1 MTRCDPRRPAR
12 FVAIAALVWQ
22 AAATPIALAQ
32 PASVTFDGERYV
44 QRFENRRG
52 AVPVVEYVR
61 ANESLQTW
69 TKLVAIRHF
78 ANQTDPRVA
87 ASNLARLVREHNP
100 NARADVIA
108 KNDGSEAIVD
118 FITFA
123 KGDDRLEFNVHRY
136 RKVEGLPG
144 LVGYQFAWRF
154 RTAELGDATKTVS
167 ANRKRWIDE
176 MSRAELPNPFAEKGA
191 TR

>member
-1 MTRCDPRRPAR
+1 MIRSIADLAVRSAR
-12 FVAIAALVWQ
+12 VAGLVCGAAL
-22 AAATPIALAQ
+22 ALPALAQ
-32 PASVTFDGERYV
+32 PSVTFDGERYV
-44 QRFENRRG
+44 QRMDNRRG
-52 AVPVVEYVR
+52 AIPVVEYVR
-61 ANESLQTW
+61 PNESLQTW

-78 ANQTDPRVA
+78 ATQTDARAA
-87 ASNLARLVREHNP
+87 ASTLARVVREHNP

-108 KNDGSEAIVD
+108 RNDGSEAIVD

-154 RTAELGDATKTVS
+154 RTSELRDATKTVS

-176 MSRAELPNPFAEKGA
+176 MTRADFGNPFAAKGA
-191 TR
+191 PR

>member
-1 MTRCDPRRPAR
+1 MIRVIVDRADRS
-12 FVAIAALVWQ
+12 ALV
-22 AAATPIALAQ
+22 AGLVGGAVLAVPASAQ
-32 PASVTFDGERYV
+32 PSVTFDGERYV
-44 QRFENRRG
+44 QRFDNRRG
-52 AVPVVEYVR
+52 AIPVVEYVR
-61 ANESLQTW
+61 SSESLQTW

-78 ANQTDPRVA
+78 ANQTDPRAA
-87 ASNLARLVREHNP
+87 ASTLARLVREQNP

-108 KNDGSEAIVD
+108 KQDGSEAIVD

-154 RTAELGDATKTVS
+154 RMAELGDATKTVS

-176 MSRAELPNPFAEKGA
+176 MTRAELPNPFAAKSA
-191 TR
+191 AR